1 MRLWYAKK
9 GKSTHTASVE
19 APDVIHNKIHQ
30 LYVLHYQKYK
40 YKHPDRA
47 VGMYL
52 QDDGQ
57 YGVKEFS
64 VKLSM
69 DEIKRIYASWICDY
83 YTKKFYPE
91 VFEQGVKFLEEAMQ
105 YEGYQITYSNKF

>member
-19 APDVIHNKIHQ
+19 APDIIHNMIRHI
-30 LYVLHYQKYK
+30 YVIHYQKYK
-40 YKHPDRA
+40 YKHPDKST
-47 VGMYL
+47 GMYI

-57 YGVKEFS
+57 YNVTEFS

-69 DEIKRIYASWICDY
+69 DEIKRIYARWICDD

-91 VFEQGVKFLEEAMQ
+91 IFEQGVKFLEEAMQ

>member
-30 LYVLHYQKYK
+30 IYVLHYQKYK
-40 YKHPDRA
+40 YKHPDKA
-47 VGMYL
+47 IGMYL

-57 YGVKEFS
+57 YSVKEFS
-64 VKLSM
+64 VKLFS
-69 DEIKRIYASWICDY
+69 S
-83 YTKKFYPE
+83 P
-91 VFEQGVKFLEEAMQ
+91 FLGTFFQ
-105 YEGYQITYSNKF
+105 Y